1 LNFEL
6 LIIGILPIVIGNIQ
20 LQHMSVIGFKNLP
33 VHFPPSPDA
42 ISVFPEKLNNSAIK
56 NIKTSFFIFYP
67 PT

>member
-1 LNFEL
+1 
-6 LIIGILPIVIGNIQ
+6 
-20 LQHMSVIGFKNLP
+20 MSVIGFKNLP